1 MHVCVC
7 VYSMC
12 LYKKVFYLFIAS
24 YYFTLSTLSTWLE
37 IVCVCICACKQS
49 FARLYFVYISVFFG
63 LGRNLWKVRLIC
75 NLFVYF
81 FVSLRCVF
89 DLEMKFHKSIYS
101 LCCLYVITV
110 CICRG
115 LLKCWQIWHV
125 KCFCTFPLKGKGAP
139 PSCPLSLSLLILL
152 TLTALLPWLLI
163 LFCVVSLLDLSLSL
177 EIWLVFR
184 AGWKRIQAYN
194 LIWVLTSNQKRR
206 EKRRISQT
214 AIKTMNSDKRN
225 KLKGRGR
232 DTERETERGRERR
245 EWREAQKLSQC
256 RHVTDSCPVSCTLSH
271 CTSLCPSHC
280 PTVHSVNCG
289 E

>member
-1 MHVCVC
+1 
-7 VYSMC
+7 
-12 LYKKVFYLFIAS
+12 
-24 YYFTLSTLSTWLE
+24 
-37 IVCVCICACKQS
+37 
-49 FARLYFVYISVFFG
+49 
-63 LGRNLWKVRLIC
+63 
-75 NLFVYF
+75 
-81 FVSLRCVF
+81 
-89 DLEMKFHKSIYS
+89 MKFHKSIYS
-101 LCCLYVITV
+101 LCCIYVITV

-194 LIWVLTSNQKRR
+194 LIWVLTSNQKKKR
-206 EKRRISQT
+206 EET
-214 AIKTMNSDKRN
+214 AIKTINSDKRN

-232 DTERETERGRERR
+232 DREREKEKRMKRGPKAVTMSTRDWQLSSVVHTVPLYVSLSVPLSTVSTVASNKNVAYNWALRFVRRTGDVTNWMKTGRKDDGVSGSAEAQTDVGSLHVQKGSEGSGQRGRG
-245 EWREAQKLSQC
+245 AGG
-256 RHVTDSCPVSCTLSH
+256 
-271 CTSLCPSHC
+271 
-280 PTVHSVNCG
+280 G
-289 E
+289 EG